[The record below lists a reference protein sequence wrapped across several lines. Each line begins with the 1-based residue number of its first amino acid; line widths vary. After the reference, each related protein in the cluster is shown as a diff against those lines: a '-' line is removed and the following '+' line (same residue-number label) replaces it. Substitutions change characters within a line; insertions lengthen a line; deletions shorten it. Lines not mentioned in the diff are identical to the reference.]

1 MYINIF
7 LFENILKF
15 KKLEENKI
23 LRSKVLCSTGA
34 FIGRV
39 NERNY
44 KLIIENAQKI
54 HCDGFEFMLYPS
66 WYDVIDQLVY
76 DLKATDIAFPI
87 VHIDKQVG
95 EIISRNEKNDIESAL
110 EI

>member
-1 MYINIF
+1 
-7 LFENILKF
+7 
-15 KKLEENKI
+15 

-66 WYDVIDQLVY
+66 WYDLMDQLVY
-76 DLKATDIAFPI
+76 DLKATDIVFPI
-87 VHIDKQVG
+87 VHVDKQVG
-95 EIISRNEKNDIESAL
+95 EMISRNEKNDIESAL
-110 EI
+110 GI